1 MNNTE
6 FRILW
11 SKYDGGRFES
21 VSINSE
27 TEILDKGIKKWF
39 VLTGEQND
47 DSGYNCR
54 QRWTAPLEDVLRAFG
69 MQNYAELAEYLE
81 GRYLN
86 DKNAIGDITAECD
99 SKGVKFEY
107 TS

>member
-1 MNNTE
+1 MNKTE

-11 SKYDGGRFES
+11 SNYESGSFKS

-27 TEILDKGIKKWF
+27 TAIRDEGIRRWF
-39 VLTGEQND
+39 VLTREQKD

-54 QRWTAPLEDVLRAFG
+54 QRWIAPLDDMLRAFG
-69 MQNYAELAEYLE
+69 MQNYTELADYLE
-81 GRYLN
+81 SKYRN
-86 DKNAIGDITAECD
+86 SRNVFGDIKTECD
-99 SKGVKFEY
+99 SKGVKLEY

>member
-11 SKYDGGRFES
+11 SNYDSGRFES

-54 QRWTAPLEDVLRAFG
+54 QRWTAPLGDMLRAFV
-69 MQNYAELAEYLE
+69 MQNYAGLADYLE
-81 GRYLN
+81 GKYQNSRSALS
-86 DKNAIGDITAECD
+86 DIKTECD
-99 SKGVKFEY
+99 SKGVKLEY